1 MEKFL
6 EKNLKTVRGRIEK
19 ACLATARNPSSVLLV
34 AVSKGHSASE
44 IEELYS
50 LGHRDFG
57 ESYVQEWLPKL
68 HALSHLPDIRWH
80 FIGHLQSKKAK
91 HIAGNSFLIHS
102 VDRDS
107 VFVALEKQAI
117 ARNMIFDVL
126 VEVEVSEDDMNKG
139 GVSSEMLE
147 SFVAK
152 INACQSLRLKG
163 FMGMGPA
170 SATNAELRGL
180 YEGWIV
186 RVKSAWALTK
196 YASIEPVLS
205 LGMSNDLEIAIAAG
219 STMVRV
225 GTSLFGE
232 RDYSR

>member
-1 MEKFL
+1 
-6 EKNLKTVRGRIEK
+6 
-19 ACLATARNPSSVLLV
+19 
-34 AVSKGHSASE
+34 
-44 IEELYS
+44 
-50 LGHRDFG
+50 
-57 ESYVQEWLPKL
+57 
-68 HALSHLPDIRWH
+68 
-80 FIGHLQSKKAK
+80 
-91 HIAGNSFLIHS
+91 